1 MTYTIGE
8 VADRSGF
15 SASALRYYEDIGLV
29 TPAGR
34 SDAGYR
40 LYDDRALSRL
50 AFVARAKDLGCS
62 LEEITELLP
71 LWDGDEC
78 GTAQRRLHEL
88 VTAKLADARRR
99 AVELT
104 VLTGQLVE
112 AAANL
117 SGPATDGPCGPGC
130 ACLATGP
137 ADAAT
142 APVPAPVTVPSPVP
156 VAAPVPITC
165 TLDAGDM
172 PERLDG
178 WGSVLGR
185 VAGRTATDD
194 GGLRLTFDT
203 GVDVAALARLIA
215 AEQDC
220 CAFFAFALTVDQRGV
235 ALEVRAPDDAG
246 PVVAA
251 LFGTA
256 A

>member
-8 VADRSGF
+8 VAERSGF

-29 TPAGR
+29 APAAR
-34 SDAGYR
+34 TDAGYR

-78 GTAQRRLHEL
+78 GTAQRRLHDL

-104 VLTGQLVE
+104 VLTGQLVQ
-112 AAANL
+112 AAGNL
-117 SGPATDGPCGPGC
+117 SGPAPDGPCGPGC
-130 ACLATGP
+130 ACLATAP
-137 ADAAT
+137 TAAAT
-142 APVPAPVTVPSPVP
+142 EPVP
-156 VAAPVPITC
+156 VAAPVIASAPVPIAC
-165 TLDAGDM
+165 TLDAGEM
-172 PERLDG
+172 PERLDD
-178 WGSVLGR
+178 WRSVLGR
-185 VAGRTATDD
+185 VTGRTATED
-194 GGLRLTFDT
+194 GGLRLTFDPDA
-203 GVDVAALARLIA
+203 DVAALAGLIA
-215 AEQDC
+215 AEQGC

-235 ALEVRAPDDAG
+235 ALEVRAPEDAE

>member
-8 VADRSGF
+8 VAERSGF

-29 TPAGR
+29 TPAAR

-99 AVELT
+99 AAELT

-112 AAANL
+112 AAGNL
-117 SGPATDGPCGPGC
+117 SGPAPDGPCGPGC
-130 ACLATGP
+130 ACLTTAPG
-137 ADAAT
+137 AAT
-142 APVPAPVTVPSPVP
+142 TQPVPAPVPVPTPVP
-156 VAAPVPITC
+156 VAC
-165 TLDAGDM
+165 TLDAGEM
-172 PERLDG
+172 PGRLDS
-178 WGSVLGR
+178 WRSVLRR
-185 VAGRTATDD
+185 VAGRTATGD
-194 GGLRLTFDT
+194 GGLRLTFDPA
-203 GVDVAALARLIA
+203 VDVAALARLIA
-215 AEQDC
+215 AEQGC